1 MGWCFYLFIH
11 ITRRATPPC
20 PGTRRARG
28 DARAREGKRARAR
41 RRRARGG
48 GARAA
53 ARARRRDDGDD
64 YDEDEDVETTSGRG
78 ATRAVVL
85 VPGFLSDWRAYADVA
100 EALERSLARAT
111 GGGVV
116 VDVARVAGADWWPTL
131 AGGDFSVIV
140 DAIDACVRK
149 CSAEVNGAKV
159 CVVAH
164 SAGGWLT
171 RLYLGS
177 EPYCGKAY
185 RGEKFVDAV
194 VTLGAPHASMER
206 YPFGRVPERRRGEG
220 EASSL
225 PEDARGSSLAYTNLK
240 YPGAFYES
248 VRYVNVVGDVVA
260 GSPSFDVIGA
270 LCDDDDENTVLERL
284 RERWSAYVVGV
295 SYAANCGD
303 ASARGDG
310 VCPVATAL
318 SLDGAENVILPGVY
332 HGANIG
338 DPWYGSPDVI
348 DAWSS
353 HCLP

>member
-1 MGWCFYLFIH
+1 
-11 ITRRATPPC
+11 
-20 PGTRRARG
+20 
-28 DARAREGKRARAR
+28 
-41 RRRARGG
+41 
-48 GARAA
+48 
-53 ARARRRDDGDD
+53 
-64 YDEDEDVETTSGRG
+64 
-78 ATRAVVL
+78 
-85 VPGFLSDWRAYADVA
+85 
-100 EALERSLARAT
+100 
-111 GGGVV
+111 
-116 VDVARVAGADWWPTL
+116 
-131 AGGDFSVIV
+131 
-140 DAIDACVRK
+140 
-149 CSAEVNGAKV
+149 
-159 CVVAH
+159 
-164 SAGGWLT
+164 
-171 RLYLGS
+171 
-177 EPYCGKAY
+177 
-185 RGEKFVDAV
+185 
-194 VTLGAPHASMER
+194 MER